1 MSSVRLSGNASGTGI
16 FTVASPNSNTDYTL
30 TLPAATTTIVGTDAT
45 QTLTNKTIQGGA
57 ITSGTAVAST
67 SGTSIDF
74 TGIPSWVKR
83 VTVLFNGV
91 SLSGTSNFLIQIGSG
106 SVTTSGYSAS
116 SLLGNNA
123 NGTTVLTATNGFPI
137 RNAQAS
143 NGINSA
149 AMYINLLGSNI
160 YVNNHSYGDPVNVV
174 AGAGGGTVTLSGA
187 LDRVR
192 ITTVNGTDTF
202 DAGSINILYE

>member
-1 MSSVRLSGNASGTGI
+1 MAISTIGTNSIASG
-16 FTVASPNSNTDYTL
+16 
-30 TLPAATTTIVGTDAT
+30 
-45 QTLTNKTIQGGA
+45 QTLTTPTLSSPTISGTYTGGTSL

-83 VTVLFNGV
+83 ITVMFDGV
-91 SLSGTSNFLIQIGSG
+91 STSGSSLKQVQVGSG
-106 SVTTSGYSAS
+106 SIVTTGYVSTS
-116 SLLGNNA
+116 TYIQGGVGTSTVNA
-123 NGTTVLTATNGFPI
+123 TTGWGIYANATNDFLYGHMVITAF
-137 RNAQAS
+137 
-143 NGINSA
+143 
-149 AMYINLLGSNI
+149 GSNI
-160 YVNNHSYGDPVNVV
+160 WVCSSNIRARSDYNVI
-174 AGAGGGTVTLSGA
+174 GAGDISLSGA